1 MSGINERAIERLENL
16 DNIEPLLASLRILSL
31 STLQMAQN
39 RIENLRL
46 YKNEYERALAKF
58 VTSLPKKD
66 AAQLFQREIKSE
78 INELVVLG
86 SERGICGKFNKNL
99 AAKADEW
106 VRTHTAPYKITAFG
120 SRLQEDLKQAG
131 LKFLFLGSLSQGSKP
146 RFDMAEKFIFS
157 RLLDHEQ
164 GKISNLFILSFRRN
178 KASTAKTAFTYLIPT
193 QIELPK
199 ENLSEWPPTII
210 EGDGRSMAER
220 TMQYLTVLNFYE
232 LILESIMAENDIRY
246 NLLEEAKENV
256 KEMMEALTIE
266 VQMMKRQKITQ
277 QIQEI
282 AVGAAPILK

>member
-1 MSGINERAIERLENL
+1 MSGIDERAIERLENL

-39 RIENLRL
+39 RIENLHL
-46 YKNEYERALAKF
+46 YKKEYERALAKF
-58 VTSLPKKD
+58 VSTLPKKD
-66 AAQLFQREIKSE
+66 AAQIFQREIKSG

-99 AAKADEW
+99 AAKAAEW
-106 VRTHTAPYKITAFG
+106 VGMQTMSYQITAFG
-120 SRLQEDLKQAG
+120 SRLQEALKQAG

-164 GKISNLFILSFRRN
+164 GKISNLFILSYRRN
-178 KASTAKTAFTYLIPT
+178 KDSTAKSAFTRLIPT
-193 QIELPK
+193 QIEIPK
-199 ENLSEWPPTII
+199 EDQSDWPPTII
-210 EGDGRSMAER
+210 EGDARSMAVR
-220 TMQYLTVLNFYE
+220 TMEHLAVINFYE
-232 LILESIMAENDIRY
+232 LILESIIAENDLRY

-282 AVGAAPILK
+282 AVGANPILK